1 MGKQISGQKGGKF
14 CRSLVCSPAMLFS
27 PGVACVYLEH
37 EVMVSESQEM
47 KKLEK
52 ALSHEGAG
60 NVQII
65 TEHLVQA
72 KCTSNLQH
80 VMQGLF
86 L

>member
-1 MGKQISGQKGGKF
+1 
-14 CRSLVCSPAMLFS
+14 
-27 PGVACVYLEH
+27 
-37 EVMVSESQEM
+37 MVVFESQEM
-47 KKLEK
+47 KKQEK

-60 NVQII
+60 NIQII